1 MRWPA
6 GTRFG
11 TAKLAEQKLPEQRA
25 MAVPTGIVVVT
36 FNPKQTDITPLLMH
50 PAKYKVFQ
58 TKAEEF
64 KSLGHDYRPDTAR
77 FVHAAFGLPPV
88 TEDQMQAVERVLREL
103 DRGQRIRSARQAA
116 GRTRTGG
123 ASWRRSLRQHR
134 KGEHAPAPRGRST
147 GRPISCPR

>member
-1 MRWPA
+1 
-6 GTRFG
+6 
-11 TAKLAEQKLPEQRA
+11 

-36 FNPKQTDITPLLMH
+36 FNPKQTDVTPLLMH

-58 TKAEEF
+58 TKAGEF
-64 KSLGHDYRPDTAR
+64 KSLGHDYRADTAR

-103 DRGQRIRSARQAA
+103 ELDRGQRIKSARQGAD
-116 GRTRTGG
+116 GTRTGG

-134 KGEHAPAPRGRST
+134 KGDHPEGVPGSRDATP
-147 GRPISCPR
+147 